1 MRGRRSSARGGSGPR
16 ALPVSGRLAI
26 LLALP
31 LLSLIVLWS
40 FAATTTLTAALT
52 KLDFDTQYDNMG
64 LPTGAVLDAIQK
76 ERTAAAAQSEKFNQ
90 QIQYTDGTV
99 KMFRAAAF
107 SEETQDAM
115 DDLSKTRVSE
125 LNDAFGTL
133 TQLRGKVAAGVSSAE
148 VITDYS
154 TIVDTAIQLL
164 GGMVSVDDVAAYRN
178 SNAVIHVLYA
188 HDLMLREVALIGGL
202 PANGKLD
209 TAQRAAFS
217 GWADSRDK
225 FFRLGLASLDED
237 LRAKVAEFGDSEA
250 FAGYRDLEGKIKTG
264 GINVGKAGPTTA
276 QWEAVVAKVDP
287 TWYANMGE
295 VSAML
300 DEEIA
305 PVGEQIML
313 RFYAAGGIG
322 LLAVVA
328 SLVLSVRFARS
339 MTGDL
344 RVLERAAHTLADERL
359 PDVVSRL
366 RGGENIDVSLAEQP
380 LPGGA
385 RTKEVASVADAF
397 ATVQHTAVDVA
408 IGEARLRRSIGRVF
422 VNLSWRSQGL
432 LQRQLQLLDTM
443 ERRASS
449 PEELDDLFKLDH
461 LTTRM
466 RRHAEGLVIL
476 SGEPTVRAFDHPVP
490 IEDVIRAAIGE
501 VEDYTR
507 VEPAV
512 ARSSSITGAVVADV
526 IHLLAELIENATVF
540 SPPGTEV
547 LVKAETVA
555 NGLAVEIIDRG
566 LGLYPDQLAELNR
579 RLAEPPEFDLAD
591 SDRLGL
597 FVVARLAARHD
608 IRVALQPSAYGGT
621 TAVVLIP
628 ASLTVQD
635 APIRPAAVN
644 PPRSAQTQ
652 APAVAA
658 APERRPVPLAA
669 PPRAADNRFE
679 PDATPEQSGR
689 LPRRR
694 KQQSMA
700 PQLRTQAA
708 PPPVEDDF
716 EEPDPESSRALMS
729 SLQYGWALGRDGQG
743 EDPNDE
749 RKRP

>member
-1 MRGRRSSARGGSGPR
+1 MRGRRSSAKGGSGPR
-16 ALPVSGRLAI
+16 VLPVSGRLAI
-26 LLALP
+26 LLVLP
-31 LLSLIVLWS
+31 LASLIILWS
-40 FAATTTLTAALT
+40 FAAVTTLTAALT
-52 KLDFDTQYDNMG
+52 KFDFDTQYDNMG
-64 LPTGAVLDAIQK
+64 LPTAAVIDAMQK
-76 ERTAAAAQSEKFNQ
+76 ERASAAAHSPKFGEQ
-90 QIQYTDGTV
+90 VAYTDGIV
-99 KMFRAAAF
+99 QAFRDSAF
-107 SEETQDAM
+107 SDETQDAM
-115 DDLSKTRVSE
+115 NDMSRARVKA
-125 LNDAFGTL
+125 LNDVLLDL
-133 TQLRGKVAAGVSSAE
+133 TALRGKASDGSGAVEIIDEYSRIVENVFE
-148 VITDYS
+148 VLS
-154 TIVDTAIQLL
+154 
-164 GGMVSVDDVAAYRN
+164 GMVSVDDMDAFRN
-178 SNAVIHVLYA
+178 SNAVLHVLYS
-188 HDLMLREVALIGGL
+188 HDLMLRESALIATLPEGG
-202 PANGKLD
+202 KFD
-209 TAQRAAFS
+209 SVQRGAFN

-225 FFRLGLASLDED
+225 MFRFGAAGLDDD
-237 LRAKVAEFGDSEA
+237 LRAKLDEFAKSPE
-250 FAGYRDLEGKIKTG
+250 FAGFVTYEKNIRLNGV
-264 GINVGKAGPTTA
+264 NAGKASVTAA
-276 QWEAVVAKVDP
+276 QWKQVIAKVEP
-287 TWYANMGE
+287 AWYLNMGE
-295 VSAML
+295 ISTML
-300 DEEIA
+300 DDRIA
-305 PVGEQIML
+305 PVGDQIML

-322 LLAVVA
+322 LIAVVA
-328 SLVLSVRFARS
+328 SVLLSVRFARS

-344 RVLERAAHTLADERL
+344 RVLESAAHTLADERL
-359 PDVVSRL
+359 PDVVARL
-366 RGGENIDVSLAEQP
+366 RAGENVDTSLAEQP

-385 RTKEVASVADAF
+385 RTKEVASVAEAF

-490 IEDVIRAAIGE
+490 IEDVVRAAIGE

-512 ARSSSITGAVVADV
+512 SRSSSITGAVVADV

-597 FVVARLAARHD
+597 FVVARLAARHN

-628 ASLTVQD
+628 SSLTVQD
-635 APIRPAAVN
+635 APSRPAVDAGR
-644 PPRSAQTQ
+644 PTPQP
-652 APAVAA
+652 APAVTAV
-658 APERRPVPLAA
+658 PERRPAPLPA
-669 PPRAADNRFE
+669 PARAADNRFE
-679 PDATPEQSGR
+679 PDATPEQTGR

-700 PQLRTQAA
+700 PQLRTSTT
-708 PPPVEDDF
+708 PPPPEDDF

-743 EDPNDE
+743 DDPTDE

>member
-1 MRGRRSSARGGSGPR
+1 M
-16 ALPVSGRLAI
+16 I
-26 LLALP
+26 LLWA
-31 LLSLIVLWS
+31 
-40 FAATTTLTAALT
+40 FAATTTLTAAL
-52 KLDFDTQYDNMG
+52 KKFDFDTQYDNMG
-64 LPTGAVLDAIQK
+64 LQTAAVLDAIQK
-76 ERTAAAAQSEKFNQ
+76 ERTAAADHSPKFAEQ
-90 QIQYTDGTV
+90 TQYTDGTV
-99 KMFRAAAF
+99 TAFRTAAF

-115 DDLSKTRVSE
+115 DDLSKTQVSA
-125 LNDAFGTL
+125 LDDAFGTL
-133 TQLRGKVAAGVSSAE
+133 TGLRGKVAADASSVQIIDE
-148 VITDYS
+148 YS
-154 TIVDTAIQLL
+154 TIVDTVIQLL
-164 GGMVSVDDVAAYRN
+164 SGMVSVDDVSAYRN
-178 SNAVIHVLYA
+178 SNAVIHVLSS
-188 HDLMLREVALIGGL
+188 HDLMLREAALIGAL
-202 PANGKLD
+202 PTGGKLD
-209 TAQRAAFS
+209 NAGRMAFS

-225 FFRLGLASLDED
+225 FFRLGIATLDED
-237 LRAKVAEFGDSEA
+237 LRAKVTEFADSEP
-250 FAGYRDLEGKIKTG
+250 FGRYVQLEGQIRNG
-264 GINVGKAGPTTA
+264 GINAGKTGATSA
-276 QWEAVVAKVDP
+276 QWQQAVANVEPA
-287 TWYANMGE
+287 WYANMGA
-295 VSAML
+295 VSVML
-300 DEEIA
+300 DEQIA
-305 PVGEQIML
+305 PVGDQIML

-322 LLAVVA
+322 LIAVIA
-328 SLVLSVRFARS
+328 SLLLSVRFARS

-359 PDVVSRL
+359 PEVVARL
-366 RGGENIDVSLAEQP
+366 RAGENIDVSLAEQP

-385 RTKEVASVADAF
+385 RTKEVGSVADAF

-490 IEDVIRAAIGE
+490 IEDVVRAAIGE

-512 ARSSSITGAVVADV
+512 ARSSSVTGAVVADV

-547 LVKAETVA
+547 LVKAEAVA
-555 NGLAVEIIDRG
+555 NGLAVEVIDRG

-597 FVVARLAARHD
+597 FVVARLAARHG

-628 ASLTVQD
+628 SGLTVQD
-635 APIRPAAVN
+635 APSRPAVN
-644 PPRSAQTQ
+644 APRSAPPPS
-652 APAVAA
+652 PAVMA

-669 PPRAADNRFE
+669 PARAADNRFE
-679 PDATPEQSGR
+679 PDATPEQAGR

-700 PQLRTQAA
+700 PQLRTETT

-729 SLQYGWALGRDGQG
+729 SLQYGWARGRDGQG
-743 EDPNDE
+743 DDPTDE
-749 RKRP
+749 RNRP